1 MEKQHGAPMKTW
13 TVVLEIIDHADRTG
27 PSAEEEISR
36 NQIIDMA
43 QSGLE
48 NRPGISFRIMETI
61 EAPYGPQHPDGVFI
75 VDGGSQHLPR
85 RH

>member
-1 MEKQHGAPMKTW
+1 MKTW
-13 TVVLEIIDHADRTG
+13 TVVLEIRDFGEVVDGGVTN
-27 PSAEEEISR
+27 SYLS
-36 NQIIDMA
+36 QY
-43 QSGLE
+43 
-48 NRPGISFRIMETI
+48 GIKDLIAIRDSVNHVSYSVCEAI